1 MRISDWSSDVCS
13 SDLLDNPGSAFG
25 AEEMAGEHLNTGPI
39 MTGRSPRH
47 LTKPSCLL
55 NIGEAGILTPPTQ
68 FAPIPGYRLVY
79 PIGFLRRWYV
89 REWASDIGSA
99 GTSLSLQRRQQGA
112 LLPPVSSCLF
122 PQCP

>member
-25 AEEMAGEHLNTGPI
+25 AERIAGEHLNTGPI

-79 PIGFLRRWYV
+79 QIGFLRRWYV
-89 REWASDIGSA
+89 RAVASDIGPG
-99 GTSLSLQRRQQGA
+99 GTHHLLSRGQQA
-112 LLPPVSSCLF
+112 TLRLPGSFCLF
-122 PQCP
+122 PQFS